1 MDTDT
6 ERFERI
12 PLTEW
17 RRLHDALERV
27 CRGGVDES
35 EDRLTCRFGG
45 ASFTVDRAGT
55 VEAGM
60 PLHGFEASGV
70 EAIGVDPESSELL
83 VETADTRYVF
93 RRP

>member
-1 MDTDT
+1 MDTGT
-6 ERFERI
+6 EDFERI

-17 RRLHDALERV
+17 RRLRDALDRV
-27 CRGGVDES
+27 CTGGVDES
-35 EDRLTCRFGG
+35 KDRLTCRFGG

-70 EAIGVDPESSELL
+70 EAVGVDSEAGELL
-83 VETADTRYVF
+83 VETADARYVF